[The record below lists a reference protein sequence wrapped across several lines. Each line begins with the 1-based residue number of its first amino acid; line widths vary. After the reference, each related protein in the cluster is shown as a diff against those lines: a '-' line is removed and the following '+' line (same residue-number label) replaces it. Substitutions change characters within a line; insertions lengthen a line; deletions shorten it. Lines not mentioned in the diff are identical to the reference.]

1 MKLSTALVS
10 MVLVGAVCIG
20 GTAFYFQKHNANSN
34 LASASNLNSTQAAKA
49 LIAKATGGRAVVL
62 QTFMSGPFQGF
73 ILKGTE
79 ANSPEGILF
88 TYIDPTTGPYLIS
101 GNLMNSQL
109 KSLTEQA
116 FDQYISPG
124 KAKAAWDSIGAV
136 SYVSMGSDSAPHKL
150 YVVADPNCVFCHQF
164 YTASKSYVD
173 SGQLQIRWILGA
185 FLKDSSK
192 GRAAAILGAANPAA
206 AFTQNEQGFNDA
218 GEEGGITPAS
228 TISPAVTAQI
238 KANMDF
244 MIKNQFMQTPTLI
257 YKNMGNTPMMYTGLP
272 DADQLKVLVNS
283 MGSSF

>member
-1 MKLSTALVS
+1 MKLSSAIIS
-10 MVLVGAVCIG
+10 MVVVGIICIG
-20 GTAFYFQKHNANSN
+20 GTAFYCQKNNGHSN
-34 LASASNLNSTQAAKA
+34 VATAQVNISSTQAAKN

-62 QTFMSGPFQGF
+62 QTFTDGPFQGF

-88 TYIDPTTGPYLIS
+88 TDSTGQYLIS
-101 GNLMNSQL
+101 GNVMDSQL
-109 KSLTEQA
+109 KSLTEKA

-124 KAKAAWDSIGAV
+124 KAKAAWASINTV

-164 YTASKSYVD
+164 YEASKSYVD

-192 GRAAAILGAANPAA
+192 GRTAAILSAQDPAA
-206 AFTQNEQGFNDA
+206 ALALNEKGFIDA
-218 GEEGGITPAS
+218 NEEGGIAPLA
-228 TISPAVTAQI
+228 TISPEVTAKI

-257 YKNMGNTPMMYTGLP
+257 YQNVSGVPMMYTGLP
-272 DADQLKVLVNS
+272 DAAQTKVLINS

>member
-10 MVLVGAVCIG
+10 MVIVGAICIG
-20 GTAFYFQKHNANSN
+20 GTAFYFQKQNG
-34 LASASNLNSTQAAKA
+34 NLNSTSSATSVNYAQAAKN

-62 QTFMSGPFQGF
+62 QTFTDGPFQGF

-88 TYIDPTTGPYLIS
+88 TDQTGQYLIS
-101 GNLMNSQL
+101 GNLMDNQL
-109 KSLTEQA
+109 KSLTQKA

-124 KAKAAWDSIGAV
+124 KAKAAWASVNTV
-136 SYVSMGSDSAPHKL
+136 SYVAMGSDSAPHKL

-164 YTASKSYVD
+164 YQQSKSYVD

-192 GRAAAILGAANPAA
+192 GRTAAILSAQDPAA
-206 AFTQNEQGFNDA
+206 AFVQNEQGFIDA
-218 GEEGGITPAS
+218 NEEGGIAPLAN
-228 TISPAVTAQI
+228 IPPAVTAEI

-257 YKNMGNTPMMYTGLP
+257 YQDNNGTPMMYTGLP
-272 DADQLKVLVNS
+272 DASQLKVLMNS